1 MNYSNGKG
9 FDEAS
14 IARMAREGL
23 YSTASLLGIPQNI
36 LKPETQKLIENYVT
50 IMSDSEKK
58 DSELLLKLMTAA
70 ESKKP
75 KRFAAEFY
83 ADILISMGKNEES
96 LHFYEIEIMHYPQS
110 DHARNGI
117 MRALLAL
124 EKTSKLEELFSNK
137 EYRNSMSNHTFENV
151 ASRLGKWI
159 SLTKRNITFIFQN
172 LNFVVAFCDYLYSY
186 YLVLYYHQFRTR
198 R

>member
-1 MNYSNGKG
+1 MQSRDRNFLLRSSIIIGIISILIGIVLPNISKQENQTIERLEISCPWIKTESLPIIMNRLNQKTVERIMNYSNGKG

-75 KRFAAEFY
+75 KR
-83 ADILISMGKNEES
+83 
-96 LHFYEIEIMHYPQS
+96 
-110 DHARNGI
+110 
-117 MRALLAL
+117 
-124 EKTSKLEELFSNK
+124 
-137 EYRNSMSNHTFENV
+137 
-151 ASRLGKWI
+151 
-159 SLTKRNITFIFQN
+159 
-172 LNFVVAFCDYLYSY
+172 
-186 YLVLYYHQFRTR
+186 
-198 R
+198 